1 MEGGRKCLG
10 IQNRKQDHVTIS
22 SGSEIER
29 LAKEKRE
36 ENYTVKYREVAVLN
50 PKVFTTFLGQWER
63 ELSTNMCEVPTMSFL
78 LPTLLPDFYSLL
90 FSPTSVPYF
99 ASQLLFPTLLPDF
112 YSLLCSPTSIP
123 YFAPRLLFSIKE

>member
-1 MEGGRKCLG
+1 MGASWICTKEQGETKMWQPKRIVSRKSMHA
-10 IQNRKQDHVTIS
+10 R
-22 SGSEIER
+22 
-29 LAKEKRE
+29 
-36 ENYTVKYREVAVLN
+36 TVKYREVAVLN

-63 ELSTNMCEVPTMSFL
+63 ELSTNMCEIPTMSFL

-112 YSLLCSPTSIP
+112 YSLLCSPTSFLYKRVKLIDTC
-123 YFAPRLLFSIKE
+123 RI